1 MSTPSWKISRRTML
15 RSTLRGVG
23 VAIAL
28 PMLEAMGS
36 IPLSAAE
43 PSDTGPGFT
52 RPKSPVRM
60 LMMNLPCG
68 TYHNEWGVDKPG
80 PIGTLKP
87 MTAPLQPYAGDI
99 LLFSNLRNQS
109 ATVNDLSHYTNEQLW
124 TSTVVKRT
132 DGADLNVGG
141 VSMDQVVARCTASVT
156 RFPSINMGMMKPY
169 GGIDSGWSRAYNNQ
183 LSWSTPTTPVA
194 NEIDPKRAFDQ
205 LFRVPGQKS
214 VVGTSVVDTTDARPL
229 TIEDKKSVLDYVGAE
244 SGALKRK
251 VGVTD
256 QRKLDEYLT
265 SVRDV
270 EKQLQREI
278 KELAK
283 ERRID
288 PAAVRSIGQLDG
300 KLVAFDGKD
309 HTQRLRIMLDIMTL
323 AFWTDSTRV
332 GTFMFGHE
340 RNDLNYSFIPGV
352 HSAHHDSSHHGGGGD
367 ALDQYRKI
375 NIWHAE
381 QVAYVIGRMKAI
393 KEPNDQTLLDNS
405 MIFWGSPLHD
415 GNDHVRENLPIML
428 AGRGG
433 GLIKTGRHIVMPDR
447 TPLANL
453 YLSMQQFMGL
463 QSTSFADSTKPIV
476 EMVKA

>member
-1 MSTPSWKISRRTML
+1 MSIPSWKISRRTML
-15 RSTLRGVG
+15 RGLG

-28 PMLEAMGS
+28 PMLEAMGPL
-36 IPLSAAE
+36 PLSAAD
-43 PSDTGPGFT
+43 PSDSGPGFT
-52 RPKSPVRM
+52 RPKFPVRM

-68 TYHNEWGVDKPG
+68 TYHKEWGVDQPG

-99 LLFSNLRNQS
+99 LLFSHLMNKA
-109 ATVNDLSHYTNEQLW
+109 ATVDSLAHYTNEQLW

-141 VSMDQVVARCTASVT
+141 VSMDQVAARCTASVT
-156 RFPSINMGMMKPY
+156 RFPSINLGMMKPY
-169 GGIDSGWSRAYNNQ
+169 GGIDTGWARAYNNQ
-183 LSWSTPTTPVA
+183 LSWSTPTTPVT

-205 LFRVPGQKS
+205 LFRIPGKKG
-214 VVGTSVVDTTDARPL
+214 VVGTADARPL
-229 TIEDKKSVLDYVGAE
+229 TVEDKKSVLDYVGTEAT
-244 SGALKRK
+244 SLKRK
-251 VGVTD
+251 VGISD

-270 EKQLQREI
+270 EKQIEREI

-283 ERRID
+283 ERRLD
-288 PAAVRSIGQLDG
+288 PAAARTIGQLG
-300 KLVAFDGKD
+300 GMLVAFDGKD
-309 HTQRLRIMLDIMTL
+309 HTQRLRMMLDMMTL

-367 ALDQYRKI
+367 TLDQYRKI

-393 KEPNDQTLLDNS
+393 KEPNGLTLLDNS
-405 MIFWGSPLHD
+405 MVFWGSPIHD

-433 GLIKTGRHIVMPDR
+433 GVIKTGRHIVMPEK

-453 YLSMQQFMGL
+453 YLSMHQCMGL
-463 QSTSFADSTKPIV
+463 QSSSFADSTKPIV
-476 EMVKA
+476 EMIKA